1 MRDYIIF
8 INMQKKIGYKI
19 LILGGGR
26 WGQITFN
33 NLSSLNSISELSM
46 ISRTLNINN
55 SIINNKNIK
64 IKKNLNIKEVKKY
77 DLIVICKNNVSKFK
91 FFKKIKHLKSL
102 VIVEKPLII
111 KSNLKK
117 FLLTFKKGNF
127 FISLP
132 WFFEKKLKKIF
143 YNLIFVKKID
153 RISFLWYDRIS
164 KKYGLKKN
172 FDKDTYYVEDIF
184 SHIFSLLYEKIY
196 KNNNINFSSFDIEK
210 KIENLK
216 FNFNGIKIN
225 LKCSNKT
232 HQKFKNIVFFK
243 KEKKF
248 SEIEISDKYFLIKD
262 NIKKKR
268 KKIVNK
274 SDNLIKQYKYLL
286 NQKNLNE
293 FKNTCYQ
300 QILCQSHLSKLC
312 KKFQQ

>member
-1 MRDYIIF
+1 MRDYTNF

-19 LILGGGR
+19 LIVGGGR

-55 SIINNKNIK
+55 SIINNKSIK

-77 DLIVICKNNVSKFK
+77 DLIVICKNNISKFK
-91 FFKKIKHLKSL
+91 FFKKIKHLKS
-102 VIVEKPLII
+102 IIIIEKPLII
-111 KSNLKK
+111 KNNLKK
-117 FLLTFKKGNF
+117 FLLSFKKGKF

-143 YNLIFVKKID
+143 YNLIFIKKID
-153 RISFLWYDRIS
+153 RISFLWYDRIN

-196 KNNNINFSSFDIEK
+196 KNNNTIFSSFNIEK

-216 FNFNGIKIN
+216 FNFNGIKIS

-232 HQKFKNIVFFK
+232 QRKFKNITFFK
-243 KEKKF
+243 GEKRI
-248 SEIEISDKYFLIKD
+248 SEIKISDKYFLIKD
-262 NIKKKR
+262 NLKKKR
-268 KKIVNK
+268 KKITNK
-274 SDNLIKQYKYLL
+274 SDNLVKQYKYLL
-286 NQKNLNE
+286 NKKNINE

-300 QILCQSHLSKLC
+300 QILYQSHLNKLC

>member
-1 MRDYIIF
+1 
-8 INMQKKIGYKI
+8 
-19 LILGGGR
+19 
-26 WGQITFN
+26 
-33 NLSSLNSISELSM
+33 M

-55 SIINNKNIK
+55 SIINNKSIK

-77 DLIVICKNNVSKFK
+77 DLIVICKNNTSKFK
-91 FFKKIKHLKSL
+91 FFKKIKHLKS
-102 VIVEKPLII
+102 IIIIEKPLII
-111 KSNLKK
+111 KNNLKK
-117 FLLTFKKGNF
+117 FLLSFKKGKF

-143 YNLIFVKKID
+143 YNLIFIKKID
-153 RISFLWYDRIS
+153 RISFLWYDRIN

-196 KNNNINFSSFDIEK
+196 KNNNTIFSSFNIEK

-216 FNFNGIKIN
+216 FNFNGIKIS

-232 HQKFKNIVFFK
+232 QRKFKNITFFK
-243 KEKKF
+243 GEKRI
-248 SEIEISDKYFLIKD
+248 SEIKISDKFFLIKD
-262 NIKKKR
+262 NLKKKR
-268 KKIVNK
+268 KKITNK
-274 SDNLIKQYKYLL
+274 SDNLVKQYKYLL
-286 NQKNLNE
+286 NKKNINE

-300 QILCQSHLSKLC
+300 QILYQSHLNKLC

>member
-1 MRDYIIF
+1 MQDCTIF
-8 INMQKKIGYKI
+8 ISMQKKIGYKI

-33 NLSSLNSISELSM
+33 NLSSLNSVSELNI

-64 IKKNLNIKEVKKY
+64 IKKNLNLKKIKRY
-77 DLIVICKNNVSKFK
+77 DLIVICKNNVSKLK
-91 FFKKIKHLKSL
+91 FFKKIKHLKSII
-102 VIVEKPLII
+102 IVEKPLII
-111 KSNLKK
+111 KNNLKK
-117 FLLTFKKGNF
+117 FLLSFKKGKF
-127 FISLP
+127 FVSLP
-132 WFFEKKLKKIF
+132 WFFEKKLKEIF

-153 RISFLWYDRIS
+153 RISFVWYDRIN

-172 FDKDTYYVEDIF
+172 FDKDTFYTENIF
-184 SHIFSLLYEKIY
+184 PHVFSLLYEKIY
-196 KNNNINFSSFDIEK
+196 KNNNMSFSSFNIEK

-216 FNFNGIKIN
+216 FDFDDIKIN

-232 HQKFKNIVFFK
+232 NQKLKNIAFFK
-243 KEKKF
+243 KEKKI
-248 SEIEISDKYFLIKD
+248 SEININDKYFLVKD
-262 NIKKKR
+262 NIKKKK

-286 NQKNLNE
+286 NQKNINE
-293 FKNTCYQ
+293 FKNTCYE
-300 QILCQSHLSKLC
+300 QILYQSRLNKLC

>member
-1 MRDYIIF
+1 MR
-8 INMQKKIGYKI
+8 KKIGYRV

-26 WGQITFN
+26 WGQITYN
-33 NLSSLNSISELSM
+33 NLSSLNSVSELNI
-46 ISRTLNINN
+46 ISRTLNINS
-55 SIINNKNIK
+55 SIINNKKIK
-64 IKKNLNIKEVKKY
+64 IKKNLNLKEIKKY
-77 DLIVICKNNVSKFK
+77 DIIIICKNNISKLK
-91 FFKKIKHLKSL
+91 FFKKIKHLRSII
-102 VIVEKPLII
+102 IVEKPLII
-111 KSNLKK
+111 KNNLKN
-117 FLLTFKKGNF
+117 FLNLFKKGKF

-153 RISFLWYDRIS
+153 RISFFWYDRINQR
-164 KKYGLKKN
+164 YGLKKK

-196 KNNNINFSSFDIEK
+196 KYNNTSFSSFNIEK

-232 HQKFKNIVFFK
+232 HQKFKNIAFFK
-243 KEKKF
+243 REKKI
-248 SEIEISDKYFLIKD
+248 SEIKISDKCFLIKD
-262 NIKKKR
+262 NVKKKR

-286 NQKNLNE
+286 NQKNINE

-300 QILCQSHLSKLC
+300 QILYQSRLSKLC
-312 KKFQQ
+312 QKFQQ

>member
-1 MRDYIIF
+1 MKDYIIF

-102 VIVEKPLII
+102 IIVEKPLII

-143 YNLIFVKKID
+143 YNLIFIKKID

-196 KNNNINFSSFDIEK
+196 KNNNINFSSFNIEK

-216 FNFNGIKIN
+216 FNFNDIKIS
-225 LKCSNKT
+225 LKCSSKT
-232 HQKFKNIVFFK
+232 HQKFKNIKFFK
-243 KEKKF
+243 GEKRI
-248 SEIEISDKYFLIKD
+248 SEIKISDKYFLIKD
-262 NIKKKR
+262 NVKKKK
-268 KKIVNK
+268 KKIINK

-286 NQKNLNE
+286 NQKNINE

-300 QILCQSHLSKLC
+300 QIFYQSHLNKLC